1 MDAMK
6 ANDFMLNLQKQLM
19 NKEHP
24 ISEKSATSYLRC
36 LWILN
41 DSRPFTNLSFLRNT
55 EEVDKI
61 ISEKSENTQKTYY
74 ACLSSVLSL
83 MKGKPTYKKAIEHY
97 ASIMDDKSKAHR
109 AKEDSHEKSD
119 KQKESWIEWD
129 DVLAR
134 KAELKAEVDKFISK
148 KELSE
153 RQYDKLLQFILLSLY
168 SDIQPRRNEYQLMD
182 VVGSHSEDDQ
192 KKEEAKSEKERRNFL
207 DWNAKKFYFHNYKTW
222 KKYKMDVL
230 DFKDNQP
237 LIDALTLYFKYHPQ
251 HKGKITK
258 ATRFN
263 LLTYS
268 DGKPFSS
275 VNSITRILN
284 KVFGKNIGSSM
295 LRHIYL
301 SSKYGDVLEEQKED
315 AKAMGHSMAEQKDY
329 IKK

>member
-1 MDAMK
+1 
-6 ANDFMLNLQKQLM
+6 
-19 NKEHP
+19 
-24 ISEKSATSYLRC
+24 
-36 LWILN
+36 
-41 DSRPFTNLSFLRNT
+41 
-55 EEVDKI
+55 
-61 ISEKSENTQKTYY
+61 
-74 ACLSSVLSL
+74 

-97 ASIMDDKSKAHR
+97 SAITK
-109 AKEDSHEKSD
+109 EKSNNARELEKENEKSE

-134 KAELKAEVDKFISK
+134 KEELKAEVDKFSMK

-182 VVGSHSEDDQ
+182 VVCSHTEDDQ

-237 LIDALTLYFKYHPQ
+237 LIDALTLYFKYHPL
-251 HKGKITK
+251 HKGKINKT
-258 ATRFN
+258 TRFN
-263 LLTYS
+263 LLSYS
-268 DGKPFSS
+268 DGKPFTS

-301 SSKYGDVLEEQKED
+301 SSKYGDVLEEQRED